1 MLWPRNEDDR
11 AGGAGVSIRVYF
23 EILPGTMKKN
33 TLPALGIVLVTL
45 ILLVINEFTDTTVI
59 KDYAF
64 LFIIGGMLLG
74 VFLTRLGDRSKN

>member
-1 MLWPRNEDDR
+1 
-11 AGGAGVSIRVYF
+11 
-23 EILPGTMKKN
+23 MKHY

-45 ILLVINEFTDTTVI
+45 ILVVINEFTDSTIVQ
-59 KDYAF
+59 DYAF